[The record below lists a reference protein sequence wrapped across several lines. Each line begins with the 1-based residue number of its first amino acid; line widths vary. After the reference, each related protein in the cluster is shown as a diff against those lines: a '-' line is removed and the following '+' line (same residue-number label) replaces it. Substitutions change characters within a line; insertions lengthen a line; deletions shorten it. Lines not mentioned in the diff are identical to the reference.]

1 MKTKFEKLY
10 DAYYDSLYRYIYV
23 CVKNKWN
30 AEDIISTVFT
40 KIYENKEKIQDVE
53 TSKNW
58 VFKIAHNAIIDFY
71 RKNGR
76 VIPIDEFID
85 AASEDD
91 SFQNIL
97 IKDEFSK
104 VKKIIEG
111 LPPETKNIIYLR
123 FYGGLKFREIAE
135 IVNKTENTVKSIV
148 NRAMKK
154 VRISYEESLGG
165 KVYERK

>member
-10 DAYYDSLYRYIYV
+10 DSYYDSLYRYIYV

-135 IVNKTENTVKSIV
+135 IVNKAENTVKSIV

>member
-1 MKTKFEKLY
+1 MKGKFEKLY
-10 DAYYDSLYRYIYV
+10 DTYYNSLYRYIYV
-23 CVKNKWN
+23 CVKDKWN
-30 AEDIISTVFT
+30 AEDIISTVFM
-40 KIYENKEKIQDVE
+40 KIYENREKIQDVE
-53 TSKNW
+53 TSRNW

-76 VIPIDEFID
+76 VIPIDDFID
-85 AASEDD
+85 AASDDD
-91 SFQNIL
+91 SYEDVL

-104 VKKIIEG
+104 VKKIIEE

-123 FYGGLKFREIAE
+123 FYGGLKFREIGEA
-135 IVNKTENTVKSIV
+135 VNKTENTVKSII

-165 KVYERK
+165 KVYEGK

>member
-1 MKTKFEKLY
+1 MKGKFEKLY
-10 DAYYDSLYRYIYV
+10 DTYYDSLYRYIYV
-23 CVKNKWN
+23 CVKDKWN
-30 AEDIISTVFT
+30 AEDIISTVFM
-40 KIYENKEKIQDVE
+40 KIYESREKIQDVE
-53 TSKNW
+53 KSRNW

-76 VIPIDEFID
+76 VIPIDDFID
-85 AASEDD
+85 AASDDD
-91 SFQNIL
+91 SYENIL

-104 VKKIIEG
+104 VKKIIEE
-111 LPPETKNIIYLR
+111 LPPETKDIIYLR
-123 FYGGLKFREIAE
+123 FYGGLKFREIGEA
-135 IVNKTENTVKSIV
+135 VNKTENTVKSII